1 MILSKQKQNFVLD
14 KVIESIHNSYDYDMN
29 SMSYSKTFNLK
40 YSIKG
45 MVRGDTYKLKLYFY
59 QNALTKITLSR
70 GEGDV
75 EIDLDGNDIKFRTI
89 ESLMYN
95 KVKEIDDIKFKK
107 IFPEYDI
114 IEERNDVLDELL
126 KEEKRE
132 IPTVPSSDREQL
144 NEGVSDEGVSDK
156 GVKRKWYDILKF

>member
-14 KVIESIHNSYDYDMN
+14 KVIESIHNSYDYSMN
-29 SMSYSKTFNLK
+29 SMTHSKAFHLR

-45 MVRGDTYKLKLYFY
+45 MVRGDTYKITLYFY
-59 QNALTKITLSR
+59 QNALTKITLCR

-132 IPTVPSSDREQL
+132 IPTVPPSDREQL
-144 NEGVSDEGVSDK
+144 NEGVKEVS
-156 GVKRKWYDILKF
+156 KRKWYNWI

>member
-1 MILSKQKQNFVLD
+1 MILSRQKQNFVLD
-14 KVIESIHNSYDYDMN
+14 KVIEAINNSYDYSMN
-29 SMSYSKTFNLK
+29 SILHTKTFHLR

-45 MVRGDTYKLKLYFY
+45 MVRVDTYKIALYFD
-59 QNALTKITLSR
+59 QNVLSR
-70 GEGDV
+70 VTLYKEEGDV

-114 IEERNDVLDELL
+114 IEERNDILDELL
-126 KEEKRE
+126 NDTKPEEEPKPEIKEEVVV
-132 IPTVPSSDREQL
+132 VPEKKSWFNL
-144 NEGVSDEGVSDK
+144 FK
-156 GVKRKWYDILKF
+156 

>member
-14 KVIESIHNSYDYDMN
+14 KVIESIHNSYDYSMN
-29 SMSYSKTFNLK
+29 SMSYSKAFHLK

-45 MVRGDTYKLKLYFY
+45 MVMGDTYKITLYFY
-59 QNALTKITLSR
+59 QNVLSKITLYR
-70 GEGDV
+70 KEGDV

-95 KVKEIDDIKFKK
+95 KIKEIDDIKFKK

-126 KEEKRE
+126 KEETPRE
-132 IPTVPSSDREQL
+132 IPTVPPSDREQL
-144 NEGVSDEGVSDK
+144 NEGVKVS
-156 GVKRKWYDILKF
+156 KRKWYNWI

>member
-29 SMSYSKTFNLK
+29 SILHTKAFHLK

-45 MVRGDTYKLKLYFY
+45 MVMGDRY
-59 QNALTKITLSR
+59 KITLYFDQNVLSKITLYR
-70 GEGDV
+70 KEGDV
-75 EIDLDGNDIKFRTI
+75 EIDLDGNNRKFRTI

-95 KVKEIDDIKFKK
+95 KVKEIDDIKFKE
-107 IFPEYDI
+107 IFPEYNI
-114 IEERNDVLDELL
+114 MEERNDVLNELL
-126 KEEKRE
+126 KEETPRE

-144 NEGVSDEGVSDK
+144 NEGVSKEV
-156 GVKRKWYDILKF
+156 VTKRKWYDIF

>member
-14 KVIESIHNSYDYDMN
+14 KVIESIHNSYDYSMDN
-29 SMSYSKTFNLK
+29 MSYSKIFHLK

-45 MVRGDTYKLKLYFY
+45 MVMNMYKITLYFY
-59 QNALTKITLSR
+59 QNALTKITLCR
-70 GEGDV
+70 KEGDV

-126 KEEKRE
+126 KEETRE
-132 IPTVPSSDREQL
+132 KL
-144 NEGVSDEGVSDK
+144 NEGVSDKE
-156 GVKRKWYDILKF
+156 VKRKWYDILKF

>member
-1 MILSKQKQNFVLD
+1 MILSRQKQNFVLD
-14 KVIESIHNSYDYDMN
+14 KVIEAIHNSYDYSMDN
-29 SMSYSKTFNLK
+29 MSYSKIFHLK

-45 MVRGDTYKLKLYFY
+45 MVRGNTYKLTLYFY
-59 QNALTKITLSR
+59 QNVLSKITLYR
-70 GEGDV
+70 EEGDV

-114 IEERNDVLDELL
+114 MEERNDILDELL
-126 KEEKRE
+126 NDKPEEEPKAKVIE
-132 IPTVPSSDREQL
+132 EVVVIS
-144 NEGVSDEGVSDK
+144 
-156 GVKRKWYDILKF
+156 

>member
-14 KVIESIHNSYDYDMN
+14 KVIEGINNSYDYSMDN
-29 SMSYSKTFNLK
+29 MSYSKIFHLK

-45 MVRGDTYKLKLYFY
+45 MVMNMYKITLYFY
-59 QNALTKITLSR
+59 QNALTKITLCR
-70 GEGDV
+70 KEGDV

-107 IFPEYDI
+107 IFPEYDT
-114 IEERNDVLDELL
+114 IEERNDILDELL
-126 KEEKRE
+126 KEEEVEVVKE
-132 IPTVPSSDREQL
+132 VVKE
-144 NEGVSDEGVSDK
+144 EVK
-156 GVKRKWYDILKF
+156 KRKWFNMFS

>member
-14 KVIESIHNSYDYDMN
+14 KVIEGIHNSYDYSMN
-29 SMSYSKTFNLK
+29 SILHTKTFHLK

-45 MVRGDTYKLKLYFY
+45 MVMGDTYKITLYFD
-59 QNALTKITLSR
+59 QNVLSKITLYR
-70 GEGDV
+70 KEGDV

-89 ESLMYN
+89 ESLMFN

-114 IEERNDVLDELL
+114 MEERNDILDELL
-126 KEEKRE
+126 KVEVKDEVEVKEEVK
-132 IPTVPSSDREQL
+132 
-144 NEGVSDEGVSDK
+144 
-156 GVKRKWYDILKF
+156 KRKWFNMFS

>member
-1 MILSKQKQNFVLD
+1 MILSRQKQNFVLD
-14 KVIESIHNSYDYDMN
+14 KVIEGIHNSYDYSMN
-29 SMSYSKTFNLK
+29 SILYTKTFHLR

-45 MVRGDTYKLKLYFY
+45 MVRGDTYKIALYFD
-59 QNALTKITLSR
+59 QNVLSKITLCR
-70 GEGDV
+70 EEGDV

-114 IEERNDVLDELL
+114 IEERNDILDELL
-126 KEEKRE
+126 NDKPEEEPKTEIKEEVVIVTEKK
-132 IPTVPSSDREQL
+132 SWFNL
-144 NEGVSDEGVSDK
+144 FK
-156 GVKRKWYDILKF
+156 

>member
-29 SMSYSKTFNLK
+29 STTHSKTFNLK
-40 YSIKG
+40 YSIQG
-45 MVRGDTYKLKLYFY
+45 MVRGDTYKITLYFY
-59 QNALTKITLSR
+59 QNVLSKITLCR

-75 EIDLDGNDIKFRTI
+75 EIDLDGNDII

-95 KVKEIDDIKFKK
+95 KIKEIDDIKFKK

-132 IPTVPSSDREQL
+132 IPTVPPSDREQL
-144 NEGVSDEGVSDK
+144 NEVVKEVS
-156 GVKRKWYDILKF
+156 KRKWYNWI

>member
-14 KVIESIHNSYDYDMN
+14 KVIESIHNSYDYSMN
-29 SMSYSKTFNLK
+29 SMSYSKAFHLK

-45 MVRGDTYKLKLYFY
+45 MVMGDTYKITLYFY
-59 QNALTKITLSR
+59 QNVLSKITLYR
-70 GEGDV
+70 KEGDV

-132 IPTVPSSDREQL
+132 IPTVPPNDREQL
-144 NEGVSDEGVSDK
+144 NEGVSDKEVT
-156 GVKRKWYDILKF
+156 KRKWYNWI

>member
-14 KVIESIHNSYDYDMN
+14 KVIESIHNSYDYSMN
-29 SMSYSKTFNLK
+29 SMTHSKAFHLR

-45 MVRGDTYKLKLYFY
+45 MVMGDTYKITLYFY
-59 QNALTKITLSR
+59 QNVLSKITLYR
-70 GEGDV
+70 KEGDV

-95 KVKEIDDIKFKK
+95 KVKEIDDIKFKE
-107 IFPEYDI
+107 IFPEYNI
-114 IEERNDVLDELL
+114 MEERNDVLDELL

-132 IPTVPSSDREQL
+132 IPTVPPNDREQL
-144 NEGVSDEGVSDK
+144 NEGVSDKEVT
-156 GVKRKWYDILKF
+156 KRKWYNWI